1 MKLIYLA
8 TALTLLVAAT
18 AFWLWTPD
26 RDLKSLEA
34 TYLRSVADRI
44 DVDGQSL
51 HLRDDGPR
59 DAPAVI
65 LLHGLGAS
73 LHTWEPWARELE
85 GEFRVIRVDLPGS
98 GLSPP
103 DVAGDYRDAR
113 SLHLLLA
120 LMDQLG
126 LQRAS
131 LVGHS
136 VGGRLAWSFAA
147 RYPQRVDK
155 LVLVSPDG
163 FASPGFEYG
172 KAPEVPAVLGLMRV
186 ALPKAVLRMNLAPA
200 YADPSAL
207 SDTLLE
213 RYHDLLR
220 APGAREAMLQR
231 MRQTVLQDPLPL
243 LKQIQAPTL
252 LLWGEQDAMIPVAN
266 AADYLNALPKAT
278 LVRLPALGHVPQEE
292 DPVRSLAPLRAFL
305 RG

>member
-1 MKLIYLA
+1 MHLA
-8 TALTLLVAAT
+8 AALTLLVAVT
-18 AFWLWTPD
+18 GFWLWTPD

-34 TYLRSVADRI
+34 SHLRSAADRI
-44 DVDGQSL
+44 DVGGQRL

-59 DAPAVI
+59 GAPAVI

-73 LHTWEPWARELE
+73 LHTWEPWARELAS
-85 GEFRVIRVDLPGS
+85 EFRVIRFDLPGS
-98 GLSPP
+98 GLSLP
-103 DVAGDYRDAR
+103 DLAGDYSDAR
-113 SLHLLLA
+113 SLHLLRA

-131 LVGHS
+131 LVGNS

-147 RYPQRVDK
+147 RYPQRVNK
-155 LVLVSPDG
+155 LVLVAPDG

-172 KAPEVPAVLGLMRV
+172 KAAEVPAVLGLMRV

-207 SDTLLE
+207 SEALLE
-213 RYHDLLR
+213 RYHDLLL
-220 APGAREAMLQR
+220 APGARQAMLQR
-231 MRQTVLQDPLPL
+231 MRQTVLQDPVPL
-243 LKQIQAPTL
+243 LRQIQVPTL

-278 LVRLPALGHVPQEE
+278 LVRLPALGHVPHEE
-292 DPVRSLAPLRAFL
+292 DPLRSLLPLRAFL
-305 RG
+305 RP

>member
-1 MKLIYLA
+1 MYLA
-8 TALTLLVAAT
+8 AALTLLVAVT

-34 TYLRSVADRI
+34 SHLRSAADRI
-44 DVDGQSL
+44 DVGGQPL

-59 DAPAVI
+59 GAPAVI

-73 LHTWEPWARELE
+73 LHTWEPWARELAS
-85 GEFRVIRVDLPGS
+85 EFRVIRFDLPGS

-103 DVAGDYRDAR
+103 DLAGDYSDAR
-113 SLHLLLA
+113 SLRLLLA

-131 LVGHS
+131 LVGNS

-147 RYPQRVDK
+147 RYPERVDK

-207 SDTLLE
+207 SEALLE
-213 RYHDLLR
+213 RYHDLLL
-220 APGAREAMLQR
+220 APGARQAMLQR
-231 MRQTVLQDPLPL
+231 MRQTVLQDPVPL
-243 LKQIQAPTL
+243 LRQIQAPTL

-266 AADYLNALPKAT
+266 AADYLNALPRAT

-292 DPVRSLAPLRAFL
+292 DPVHSLAPLRAFL

>member
-1 MKLIYLA
+1 MYLA
-8 TALTLLVAAT
+8 AALTLLVAVT

-34 TYLRSVADRI
+34 NHLRSAADRI
-44 DVDGQSL
+44 DVGGQPL

-59 DAPAVI
+59 GAPAVI

-73 LHTWEPWARELE
+73 LHTWEPWARELAS
-85 GEFRVIRVDLPGS
+85 EFRVIRFDLPGS

-103 DVAGDYRDAR
+103 DVAGDYSDAR
-113 SLHLLLA
+113 SMHLLLA

-131 LVGHS
+131 LVGNS

-147 RYPQRVDK
+147 RHPERVDK

-172 KAPEVPAVLGLMRV
+172 KAAEVPAVLGLMRV

-207 SDTLLE
+207 SEALLE
-213 RYHDLLR
+213 RYHDLLL
-220 APGAREAMLQR
+220 APGARQAMLQR

-243 LKQIQAPTL
+243 LRLIQAPTL

-266 AADYLNALPKAT
+266 AADYLKALPRAT
-278 LVRLPALGHVPQEE
+278 LVRLPTLGHVPQEE

-305 RG
+305 RP